1 MNCKLKAAAFNNVFA
16 AQCNPITNNSTLP
29 QLTYLTTARLNI
41 MQIEY
46 NDILSI
52 LKTLKTGKSK
62 GPDEISTKMI
72 LLCGDTIFNNILVT
86 GIFPDI
92 WNAANVV
99 PIHKKEDK
107 QLLKNYRP
115 LSLLPICAKI
125 FEKFL
130 FKHLYNYFHSNNLI
144 TEKQSGF
151 RQGDA
156 TTNQLIDL
164 VNEIHCSF
172 DNNKSLEARSVFMD
186 ISKAFDK
193 VWHEGLLF
201 KLKQNGV
208 EEPLLNLFTS
218 YLANRKQRVVL
229 YGTSSEWKSTSSGV
243 PQGSFL
249 GPLLFLIYI
258 NDKIQNQVFCR

>member
-1 MNCKLKAAAFNNVFA
+1 M
-16 AQCNPITNNSTLP
+16 
-29 QLTYLTTARLNI
+29 
-41 MQIEY
+41 
-46 NDILSI
+46 
-52 LKTLKTGKSK
+52 
-62 GPDEISTKMI
+62 
-72 LLCGDTIFNNILVT
+72 
-86 GIFPDI
+86 
-92 WNAANVV
+92 V

-107 QLLKNYRP
+107 GLLKNYRP
-115 LSLLPICAKI
+115 ISFLPICAKI
-125 FEKFL
+125 FEKLL

-151 RQGDA
+151 QTGDSTA
-156 TTNQLIDL
+156 NQFIDL

-172 DNNKSLEARSVFMD
+172 DNNKSLEVRSVSMD

-229 YGTSSEWKSTSSGV
+229 NGTSSEWKSTSSGV
-243 PQGSFL
+243 PQGSVL
-249 GPLLFLIYI
+249 CPLLFLIYI
-258 NDKIQNQVFCR
+258 NDLEIGIKSKIKFFLPMT